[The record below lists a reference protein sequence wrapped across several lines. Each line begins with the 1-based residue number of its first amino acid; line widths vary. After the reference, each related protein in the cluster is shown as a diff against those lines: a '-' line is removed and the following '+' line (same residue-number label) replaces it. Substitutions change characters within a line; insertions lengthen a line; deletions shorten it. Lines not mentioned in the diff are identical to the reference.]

1 MAIGWHHEPTSIKKQ
16 SIILH
21 VDSSVLKYNQLDSTY
36 TGHGKL
42 GISDIR
48 MLTDLEIALAIKSKR
63 TGKTVAFNTRECS
76 IYMDR
81 SGMNDGFT
89 RIHVHADVTLAIMG
103 QSAGLLRNPERPF
116 ENLMHQK
123 ITALVQFDIV
133 QTFHSDMQAC
143 IYWMG
148 DHVPSELRRQ
158 DFSNM
163 F

>member
-1 MAIGWHHEPTSIKKQ
+1 M
-16 SIILH
+16 
-21 VDSSVLKYNQLDSTY
+21 Y
-36 TGHGKL
+36 
-42 GISDIR
+42 
-48 MLTDLEIALAIKSKR
+48 
-63 TGKTVAFNTRECS
+63 
-76 IYMDR
+76 R
-81 SGMNDGFT
+81 SEMNDGLI
-89 RIHVHADVTLAIMG
+89 RMHIHADATIAILG
-103 QSAGLLRNPERPF
+103 RATGVLRNPERPF
-116 ENLMHQK
+116 ENVMHQK